1 MRILLI
7 EDDECIAQTLENV
20 LRNEHYAV
28 DVAVDGQLGWDLVE
42 TFSYD
47 LILLDVLLPKLNGI
61 QFCQRLRSCNY
72 QMPVLLLTAQDS
84 GADKVLGLNAGADDY
99 VVKPFDFPELLAR
112 IRVLLRRGN
121 APLFPVLHWEN
132 LQLDSGLCR
141 ATYQNQ
147 VLNLTPKEYR
157 LLELFLRNQH
167 QVFSRSA
174 ILEHLWSSEEVPNE
188 DTVTAH
194 IKGLRHKLKQAGAPT
209 NTIETVYGL
218 GYRLKFPDAESTSE
232 LTSKSSTH
240 QPSAQKDSIHQK
252 TKAGLDQV
260 WEKFKGQN
268 GDRLSI
274 LEQASQAL
282 RTGKIDGELR
292 QKAHQTAH
300 KLAGSL
306 GIFGLTE
313 GSRLAREVEQILHPE
328 RNLDAGQMRHVI
340 KQIAA
345 LRLELEIAFNKRLNK
360 IGTKLSP
367 NQSLPLLLVIE
378 NDLKLAKQIVARAA
392 EQGLQVELAPD
403 LAAAKAAI
411 DIAISIENTHDKSGD
426 QTHSTTH
433 LLDGV
438 LLNLSF
444 FDLDEDSLD
453 QLATLINQTPPLPVL
468 FCTTHD
474 GVVERVKATRLGTH
488 AFFQKPLVPSQVLET
503 IARVRSQVC
512 ISNFKVMVVDDDPQ
526 LLAVIQNLMSPWGV
540 QLATVEE
547 PLQFWN
553 TLETFSPDLLL
564 LDVEMPRFSGI
575 ELCQIVRNA
584 PRWSGLPIL
593 FLSVHT
599 DTKIEHQ
606 AFEAGANA
614 YFSKSIVGPEL
625 VTQVLNRLERS
636 QLLRSMSHDG

>member
-47 LILLDVLLPKLNGI
+47 LILLDVLLPKLDGI

-84 GADKVLGLNAGADDY
+84 GADKVMGLNAGADDY

-157 LLELFLRNQH
+157 LLELFLRNQN

-174 ILEHLWSSEEVPNE
+174 VLEHLWSSEEVPNE

-218 GYRLKFPDAESTSE
+218 GYRLKLSQAESVPPTFSGQSTS
-232 LTSKSSTH
+232 
-240 QPSAQKDSIHQK
+240 QNSIHQK
-252 TKAGLDQV
+252 TKAGLDEV

-268 GDRLSI
+268 GDRLST

-282 RTGKIDGELR
+282 RTGKIDRELR

-313 GSRLAREVEQILHPE
+313 GSRLAREVEQMLHPE
-328 RNLDAGQMRHVI
+328 RNLDESQIRHVI
-340 KQIAA
+340 KQVAA
-345 LRLELEIAFNKRLNK
+345 LRLELETAFNKRLNQ
-360 IGTKLSP
+360 IGTKGSP

-378 NDLKLAKQIVARAA
+378 NDLKLAKQIIVKAA

-411 DIAISIENTHDKSGD
+411 DGAISVENTHDKLGN

-433 LLDGV
+433 SLDGV

-444 FDLDEDSLD
+444 FDLDEGSLD
-453 QLATLINQTPPLPVL
+453 QLA
-468 FCTTHD
+468 
-474 GVVERVKATRLGTH
+474 
-488 AFFQKPLVPSQVLET
+488 
-503 IARVRSQVC
+503 
-512 ISNFKVMVVDDDPQ
+512 
-526 LLAVIQNLMSPWGV
+526 
-540 QLATVEE
+540 
-547 PLQFWN
+547 
-553 TLETFSPDLLL
+553 
-564 LDVEMPRFSGI
+564 
-575 ELCQIVRNA
+575 
-584 PRWSGLPIL
+584 
-593 FLSVHT
+593 
-599 DTKIEHQ
+599 
-606 AFEAGANA
+606 
-614 YFSKSIVGPEL
+614 
-625 VTQVLNRLERS
+625 
-636 QLLRSMSHDG
+636 